1 MELPSHIKKR
11 KRRPTLCIQL
21 ISKIE
26 GTVKTQTSDSG
37 KIDFKYVPSEN

>member
-26 GTVKTQTSDSG
+26 GTSDSG
-37 KIDFKYVPSEN
+37 KIDFTYVPSEN